1 MEFER
6 LLTCIYH
13 IDSFNFLGCTNPLP
27 RGAADG
33 IVCTLFSCF
42 NGPMFELLGSVLG
55 GLLWEHKFCISK
67 MFLCKVTGCWPCHH
81 TVNCVVSRFL
91 PTSDVLSWS
100 SNNVHL
106 GPVES
111 LEMPSNPHENNLE
124 FASTHWWPFFRKCKQ
139 KQELGRGAILTE

>member
-13 IDSFNFLGCTNPLP
+13 IDSFNFLDCTNPLP

-55 GLLWEHKFCISK
+55 GLLWGHKFCISK

-100 SNNVHL
+100 SNNSWSSFRASR
-106 GPVES
+106 ES
-111 LEMPSNPHENNLE
+111 RNALQSSWEQFRVCKHSLMTLLQEMQAE
-124 FASTHWWPFFRKCKQ
+124 T
-139 KQELGRGAILTE
+139 GVG